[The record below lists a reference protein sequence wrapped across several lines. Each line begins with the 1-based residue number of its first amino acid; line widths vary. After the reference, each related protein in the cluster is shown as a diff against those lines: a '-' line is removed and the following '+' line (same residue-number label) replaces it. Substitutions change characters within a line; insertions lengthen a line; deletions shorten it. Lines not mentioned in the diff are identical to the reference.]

1 MRASPGHDKIYVV
14 PTPQIHYTT
23 AADGVD
29 IAWQEFGTPLGPR
42 LVFVPGFVSHLELNW
57 ESPPFGSL
65 LRGLGTVCRVITF
78 DKRGTGLSGRDLGF
92 GSLAERA
99 DDARW

>member
-1 MRASPGHDKIYVV
+1 V